1 MVKRDGEG
9 STNDIARMAGAR
21 FAVANETKTG
31 DKLDDQ
37 KLKQLASRDRVA
49 ARYLYGEYFEFE
61 PSATVWVRGNHK
73 PIVTDDSDGLWRRL
87 VLIPFTQTIPEEQ
100 RDPHLTAKLLQEA
113 DGILTWGVDGCL
125 EYQRDGLKPT
135 PAMRR
140 ASAEYRKEADILGE
154 WLETCCEISPAEKV
168 EQGTAYQSYR
178 TFCGSNGV
186 HPTSKKLFSR
196 KLDERKLPGNAYVGK
211 SRAYAGFKLRRGAI

>member
-1 MVKRDGEG
+1 
-9 STNDIARMAGAR
+9 MAGAR

-37 KLKQLASRDRVA
+37 KLKQLASRDRVV

-100 RDPHLTAKLLQEA
+100 RDPHLTEKLLQEA

-125 EYQRDGLKPT
+125 EYQRDGLKPSA
-135 PAMRR
+135 AMRR

-154 WLETCCEISPAEKV
+154 WLETCCEIAPEEKV

-178 TFCGSNGV
+178 TFCGLNGV

-211 SRAYAGFKLRRGAI
+211 SRAYAGFKLRRGAYDQGNR